1 MADWNFN
8 VSSHEATYPW
18 CDEFNYAPEHA
29 PSVNLDRS
37 AGTPEAEPQRT
48 GSRSKAAA
56 AVIVVLLALGL
67 FYYAALYPP
76 GRGTSS
82 QATQNSGS
90 QTLTTASGLTSLST
104 ASQSTSSQPFQIV
117 NPTFVNGRANISV
130 PGDYAALTK
139 FALNLI
145 NTDRNKAGLANV
157 TLGAIQSGQQHSD
170 SMAYFGYLSHW
181 DTQGYK
187 PYMRYTMMGG
197 SGGVEENAALDYCT
211 NSPANAT
218 GVIPTDCTLQTIENG
233 MANAEWAMMNNDV
246 QCCNNGHRENILN
259 PIHNK
264 ISIGIAWNSTTQA
277 VYFDEDFEDAY
288 TSFKMP
294 LYSGGVVTL
303 SGTTSKS
310 IDVTEVAVYYDP
322 TPQPLN
328 TTQLSSSPYNDG
340 YDAGTALGAVF
351 PPCAGGVL
359 LCPPNTTD
367 GGVAVYASVWNLSPG
382 AFEIQF
388 DPSRFFAHGSGVYT
402 LYMFDSGKN
411 VYTSLSVVA

>member
-1 MADWNFN
+1 MNLAR
-8 VSSHEATYPW
+8 
-18 CDEFNYAPEHA
+18 
-29 PSVNLDRS
+29 SV
-37 AGTPEAEPQRT
+37 GVPEAEPQRT
-48 GSRSKAAA
+48 SIKSKAVAA
-56 AVIVVLLALGL
+56 AIVVLLALGL
-67 FYYAALYPP
+67 FYYAAFYYP
-76 GRGTSS
+76 GRGTTS

-90 QTLTTASGLTSLST
+90 QTQTTASPSGLSSLSSTSLST
-104 ASQSTSSQPFQIV
+104 TFQNFQIA
-117 NPTFVNGRANISV
+117 NPTFVDGRANISI

-145 NTDRNKAGLANV
+145 NVDRNKNGLGNV
-157 TLGAIQSGQQHSD
+157 SLSAIQSGQQHSD

-187 PYMRYTMMGG
+187 PYMRYTMLGG

-218 GVIPTDCTLQTIENG
+218 GVIPTGCALQTVENG

-246 QCCNNGHRENILN
+246 QCCNNGHRVNILN
-259 PIHNK
+259 PIHDRV
-264 ISIGIAWNSTTQA
+264 SIGIAWNSTTQS

-303 SGTTSKS
+303 SGTTSKP

-322 TPQPLN
+322 TPQTLN
-328 TTQLSSSPYNDG
+328 TTQLSSPPYNDG

-351 PPCAGGVL
+351 PPCAGGIL

-367 GGVAVYASVWNLSPG
+367 GGVAVYASVWNLSSG

-388 DPSRFFAHGSGVYT
+388 DPSRFFAHGAGVYT